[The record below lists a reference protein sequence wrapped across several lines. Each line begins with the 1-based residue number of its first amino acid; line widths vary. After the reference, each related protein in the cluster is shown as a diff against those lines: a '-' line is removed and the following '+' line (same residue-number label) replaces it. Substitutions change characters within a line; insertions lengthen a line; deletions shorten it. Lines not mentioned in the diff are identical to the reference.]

1 MEREELDNIEV
12 GVQLDESIP
21 AIKLWVGSNVA
32 FLNPEQA
39 LDVAEMLAEL
49 AGYIEGMESGEPVD
63 ANIHQAPERLQ

>member
-32 FLNPEQA
+32 LLNPEQA

-49 AGYIEGMESGEPVD
+49 AGYIEGMEAGEPVD
-63 ANIHQAPERLQ
+63 ANIHQAPDTLQ